1 MIDEHNKMDDK
12 KEDAPE
18 PRSSETDDVT
28 SPGTTAEICSENR
41 DNTRYPC
48 EGSVEFLTEGSEVRT
63 FAELKDLSFG
73 GCYLEMTATSAPGCR
88 VHLVIEAR
96 NIRFRVRGV
105 VRTSYP
111 CLGMGIAFG
120 EISSTD
126 KQYLQELLLS
136 LSAQTKATPSL
147 VTLPTRLCAEK
158 AVKALAELFETRSF
172 ISRDEFLR
180 AIERC
185 AE

>member
-1 MIDEHNKMDDK
+1 MDREKLDV
-12 KEDAPE
+12 PQTHG
-18 PRSSETDDVT
+18 SQTDDV
-28 SPGTTAEICSENR
+28 SPRGTTAAISCENR
-41 DNTRYPC
+41 DNMRYPC
-48 EGSVEFLTEGSEVRT
+48 KGSVEFLTEGSEVRT

-73 GCYLEMTATSAPGCR
+73 GCYVEMTATSAPGSR

-96 NIRFRVRGV
+96 NIRFRVGGV

-111 CLGMGIAFG
+111 CLGMGIAFA

-136 LSAQTKATPSL
+136 LSTRTKPAPPS

-158 AVKALAELFETRSF
+158 AVKALADLLETRSF
-172 ISRDEFLR
+172 IRRDEFLHV
-180 AIERC
+180 IGHC